1 MTPKTQAEIL
11 IDEYY
16 QLLGEHIFNGH
27 FDLAKDCA
35 LVAVDN
41 LIECTQN
48 SCEFGGI
55 INYETVEYLEQVK
68 TEIEKL

>member
-11 IDEYY
+11 VDEYY

-27 FDLAKDCA
+27 FDLAKECA
-35 LVAVDN
+35 LITVN
-41 LIECTQN
+41 KLIEEFD
-48 SCEFGGI
+48 CECSTSIYYF
-55 INYETVEYLEQVK
+55 NEVK